1 MTDKNEQLISSLDI
15 FMERAYKAA
24 ERRGKLK
31 HRLVDAVGDIVNEC
45 LEAVEAKNPLWF
57 DESNHNKPEGFMAE
71 LADIFLATGTC
82 LRQFGEL
89 YDIPPAK
96 VVIEKMEFNEIRE
109 D

>member
-1 MTDKNEQLISSLDI
+1 MTDKNKQLISSLDI
-15 FMERAYKAA
+15 FMERTYKAA

-45 LEAVEAKNPLWF
+45 LEAVEVRNPLWF
-57 DESNHNKPEGFMAE
+57 DELNDNKPEGFMAE
-71 LADIFLATGTC
+71 LADIFITAGTC
-82 LRQFGEL
+82 LYQFGKL
-89 YDIPPAK
+89 YNIPPAK